1 MLAKVSHTVTTWLP
15 QTLKRRLRPLP
26 EWPPIALHAPQE
38 VVQIRLV
45 TDRGEFDVTR
55 AAVVAALRP
64 LTLGVGLDAQLT
76 SALKG
81 DAQPQLHFVDLAS
94 RLTVGMLQLRH
105 IRNWN
110 ASGAETER
118 PAGAIA
124 LFEVQHG
131 THRCVAWPYRS
142 WNRWLQNRRLM
153 RRKNDPGNFFMIP
166 EAVQQQ
172 MIFYICPRPVVLVS
186 VDDGSHSNLFPMD
199 LIGPV
204 REDCFTLALRST
216 SPSIATMKSSRRVA
230 LSDVPA
236 RDYTTAYK
244 LGVHHKNV
252 TVDWGRLPFKI
263 QRSREYSLPYPSI
276 ALRVREMQIL
286 DFDTIG
292 SHTFFV
298 TRKVSEHSA
307 QDAAQFF
314 HTSGIYQHFRSCNG
328 RPLPPAS

>member
-15 QTLKRRLRPLP
+15 ETLKRRMRPLP
-26 EWPPIALHAPQE
+26 EWPPIALRAPQE
-38 VVQIRLV
+38 AVQVRLS
-45 TDRGEFDVTR
+45 TGHGELDVTR
-55 AAVVAALRP
+55 TAVVAALRP
-64 LTLGVGLDAQLT
+64 LTLGVGLD
-76 SALKG
+76 
-81 DAQPQLHFVDLAS
+81 PQLMAAIEGGAPPQLRFIDLES
-94 RLTVGMLQLRH
+94 RLTVGMLQLQH

-110 ASGAETER
+110 TSGA
-118 PAGAIA
+118 AIG
-124 LFEVQHG
+124 LFEVQRG
-131 THRCVAWPYRS
+131 THHCVAWPYRS

-153 RRKNDPGNFFMIP
+153 RRKKDPSNFFMPP

-204 REDCFTLALRST
+204 SADRFTLALRST
-216 SPSIATMKSSRRVA
+216 SPSIPTMKSARRVT

-236 RDYTTAYK
+236 RDYATAYK

-252 TVDWGRLPFKI
+252 KVDWDRLPFKI
-263 QRSREYSLPYPSI
+263 LRSREFSLPYPSI

-292 SHTFFV
+292 SHTLFV
-298 TRKVSEHSA
+298 TRKISEYSA
-307 QDAAQFF
+307 GDAAQFF
-314 HTSGIYQHFRSCNG
+314 HTSGIYQHFRDCNG
-328 RPLPPAS
+328 RPFPRAS